1 MHRTVNSNKLGV
13 IQVNMKVIA
22 LVGESG
28 TGKSH
33 KALLIAHKDNI
44 EYIIDDGLLIKKD
57 KILAGLSAKKE
68 SNKIQAI
75 RRAIFLDEE
84 QAQSVREIIKC
95 EKPKKLMVL
104 GTSKGMIDKIV
115 QTLNLPPV
123 SQLVHIED
131 ISSEKEIQIAR
142 TSRSREGTHIIPL
155 PGIEVQRKFPI
166 NLVESLEIFYRK
178 RYRNRKIGE
187 RTVVRPPFSYFGKLF
202 ISENAILDIIFFTI
216 KDFKEIIRVGKTRI
230 SISEEGILV
239 QMNLILRYGK
249 SIPDIV
255 KKIQEDLKKELDY
268 ITGINIIKIDVLVE
282 DLILEANQLHQT
294 MDS

>member
-1 MHRTVNSNKLGV
+1 
-13 IQVNMKVIA
+13 MKVIA
-22 LVGESG
+22 LVGGSG

-33 KALLIAHKDNI
+33 KALLIAHKENI

-68 SNKIQAI
+68 ANRIQAI
-75 RRAIFLDEE
+75 RRAIFLDKE
-84 QAQSVREIIKC
+84 QARFVKEIIGY
-95 EKPKKLMVL
+95 EKPKKIMVL
-104 GTSKGMIDKIV
+104 GTSKGMVDKIV

-123 SQLVHIED
+123 SQTFQIED

-142 TSRSREGTHIIPL
+142 TSRSRQGTHIIPL

-178 RYRNRKIGE
+178 RYGNRKIGE

-216 KDFKEIIRVGKTRI
+216 KDFKDVIRLGRTRI
-230 SISEEGILV
+230 NITEEGILI
-239 QMNLILRYGK
+239 QMNLILRYGEN
-249 SIPDIV
+249 IPNIV
-255 KKIQEDLKKELDY
+255 KKIQENLKKELDY

-282 DLILEANQLHQT
+282 DLIIETEKLKQT
-294 MDS
+294 MGS